1 MTNKELALEIV
12 LRNEETIKDR
22 LFGDGY
28 MFDDEFDVSMSSPVA
43 RELTNCFK
51 EHFRFEYF
59 ELEDEQY
66 VIREETNKLERSEG
80 VLYFSECEESF
91 AEICKIAKRHYKSK

>member
-1 MTNKELALEIV
+1 MTNEEFALEIII
-12 LRNEETIKDR
+12 RNEETIRDR

-43 RELTNCFK
+43 RELTYCIEK
-51 EHFRFEYF
+51 YF
-59 ELEDEQY
+59 ELEGEQY
-66 VIREETNKLERSEG
+66 VIREETNAYERSEG

-91 AEICKIAKRHYKSK
+91 TEIREIAKRHYKSK

>member
-1 MTNKELALEIV
+1 MTDKELALEIV
-12 LRNEETIKDR
+12 LRNEETIRER

-43 RELTNCFK
+43 RELTYCI
-51 EHFRFEYF
+51 EEYF
-59 ELEDEQY
+59 QLVDEQY
-66 VIREETNKLERSEG
+66 VIREETNAYERSEG

-91 AEICKIAKRHYKSK
+91 NEICEIAKRHYRMK